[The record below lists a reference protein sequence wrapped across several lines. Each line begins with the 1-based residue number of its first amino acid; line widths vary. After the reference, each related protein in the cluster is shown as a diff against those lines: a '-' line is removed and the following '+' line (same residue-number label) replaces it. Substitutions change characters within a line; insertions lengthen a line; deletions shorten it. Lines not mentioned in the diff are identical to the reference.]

1 MVTTTI
7 IVMLTM
13 NIIFILR
20 RKWS

>member
-1 MVTTTI
+1 
-7 IVMLTM
+7 M